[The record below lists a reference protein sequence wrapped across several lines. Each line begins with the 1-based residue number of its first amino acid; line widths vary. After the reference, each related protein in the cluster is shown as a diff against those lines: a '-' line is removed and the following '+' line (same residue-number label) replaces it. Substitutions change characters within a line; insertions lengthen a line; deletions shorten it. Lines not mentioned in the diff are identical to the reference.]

1 MTERDWRIFREDFSI
16 SYKGNTGGTLPIR
29 NWAEANLPD
38 VLMKVNT
45 LRQSSLLMCFYEKY
59 IISQKGKLSRTLLT
73 GRKFNLLDTLMKA
86 GSPISSNVAILAQ
99 SAKQM
104 SRGLDSFCVLLGLQL
119 QTSSDHVY
127 ASVQAIEKMKY
138 LKPSPIQMAAIP
150 LGLQFR
156 DVIGVA
162 ETGSG
167 KTAAFVFPMLVY
179 IMSQPKMT
187 EEVAQNGPYAVVMAP
202 TRELAQQI
210 EVGSCACCKAGH
222 ALCGWQHHWV
232 SLLFPMG
239 PSSF

>member
-1 MTERDWRIFREDFSI
+1 
-16 SYKGNTGGTLPIR
+16 
-29 NWAEANLPD
+29 
-38 VLMKVNT
+38 
-45 LRQSSLLMCFYEKY
+45 
-59 IISQKGKLSRTLLT
+59 
-73 GRKFNLLDTLMKA
+73 MKA

-202 TRELAQQI
+202 TPRARPADRGGLLCLLQGRPCTLWLAAPLGFI
-210 EVGSCACCKAGH
+210 A
-222 ALCGWQHHWV
+222 V
-232 SLLFPMG
+232 SHGDHL
-239 PSSF
+239 PSEWLA